1 MMENFSKGQRAAVIT
16 VVIIFQIALDVFAKY
31 LARAEV
37 RRKAEEDLG
46 RSVS

>member
-1 MMENFSKGQRAAVIT
+1 MKNFSKGQRAAVIA
-16 VVIIFQIALDVFAKY
+16 VVIIFQIALDAFSKY
-31 LARAEV
+31 LARSEV